1 MEINLRRKKWLLFCN
16 FNPRKSLIKD
26 YFTRISKQRDSLST
40 KYDSILILSNFSS
53 KESMT
58 TFCHIYG
65 LKSTIN
71 ETTCYNNPNNP
82 TCIDLSTTKPQHV
95 RNQTIRF
102 PQNDPGCIKSLVQ
115 KTKTQN
121 LELSQ
126 I

>member
-16 FNPRKSLIKD
+16 FNPHKTLIKD

-71 ETTCYNNPNNP
+71 EPTCYNNPNNP
-82 TCIDLSTTKPQHV
+82 TCTDLSTTKPQHV

>member
-16 FNPRKSLIKD
+16 FNPHKTLIKD

-71 ETTCYNNPNNP
+71 EPTCYNNPNNP

-102 PQNDPGCIKSLVQ
+102 PQIDPGCIKSLVQ